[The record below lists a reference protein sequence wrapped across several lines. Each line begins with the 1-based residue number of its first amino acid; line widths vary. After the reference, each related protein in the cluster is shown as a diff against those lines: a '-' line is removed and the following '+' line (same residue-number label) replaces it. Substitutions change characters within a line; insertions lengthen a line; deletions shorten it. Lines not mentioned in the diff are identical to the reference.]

1 MEGTTEYSKQDLKDI
16 FDIVNSQYLHLK
28 GKEKTISKNQFVNV
42 WKQNNKSLSAY
53 ELMIH
58 LYKAEAI
65 NDAKNEFLQKFM
77 EDTGLTVD
85 EVKSKKPIPY
95 RKYISRLRR
104 KDEEIEYLENEIDTV
119 MDNKD
124 LMYKLDHDTEM
135 KEQKQKYK
143 QELDEKD
150 DEIKKLE
157 MKVTLIN
164 SDASAKVNRI
174 ETQLEYYKDQ
184 LDKLTAEQ

>member
-1 MEGTTEYSKQDLKDI
+1 MEEKTEYSKQELKDI

-65 NDAKNEFLQKFM
+65 NDAKNEFLEKFM

-104 KDEEIEYLENEIDTV
+104 KDEEIEYLENEF
-119 MDNKD
+119 DNMMESKD
-124 LMYKLDHDTEM
+124 LIYKTDHDIQM
-135 KEQKQKYK
+135 KEQKQNYK
-143 QELDEKD
+143 QELAEKD
-150 DEIKKLE
+150 DEISKLE
-157 MKVTLIN
+157 MKIKLIK
-164 SDASAKVNRI
+164 SDADAKVDRI
-174 ETQLEYYKDQ
+174 EQQLEYYKKE
-184 LDKLTAEQ
+184 LEKLTAE

>member
-104 KDEEIEYLENEIDTV
+104 KDEEIEYLENEF
-119 MDNKD
+119 DNMMESKD
-124 LMYKLDHDTEM
+124 LIYKTDHEIQM
-135 KEQKQKYK
+135 KEQKEKYK
-143 QELDEKD
+143 QRLDEKD

-157 MKVTLIN
+157 SKIKLIN
-164 SDASAKVNRI
+164 SDADVKVNRI
-174 ETQLEYYKDQ
+174 QQQLDYYKTEI
-184 LDKLTAEQ
+184 DKLTAE

>member
-85 EVKSKKPIPY
+85 EVKNKKPIPY

-104 KDEEIEYLENEIDTV
+104 KDEEIEYLENEIDNL
-119 MDNKD
+119 MENKD
-124 LMYKLDHDTEM
+124 LMYKTDHNNEM
-135 KEQKQKYK
+135 KEQKQQYK
-143 QELDEKD
+143 QELAEKD

-157 MKVTLIN
+157 MKITLIN
-164 SDASAKVNRI
+164 SDASARVNRI

-184 LDKLTAEQ
+184 INKLTAEQ

>member
-1 MEGTTEYSKQDLKDI
+1 MESYSKQELKDI
-16 FDIVNSQYLHLK
+16 FDIVNSQYLHMK

-65 NDAKNEFLQKFM
+65 NDAKNEFLEKFM

>member
-1 MEGTTEYSKQDLKDI
+1 MEGKTEYSKQELKDI

-65 NDAKNEFLQKFM
+65 NDAKNEFLEKFM

-104 KDEEIEYLENEIDTV
+104 KDEEIEYLENEF
-119 MDNKD
+119 DNMMESKD
-124 LMYKLDHDTEM
+124 LIYKTDHDNEM

-143 QELDEKD
+143 QELAEKD

-164 SDASAKVNRI
+164 SDASARVNRL
-174 ETQLEYYKDQ
+174 EQQAEYYKKE
-184 LDKLTAEQ
+184 LEKLTAE